1 MPGMTDPS
9 LDPIFA
15 YLREHSGRFSYSA
28 LRDQLLENGYTPA
41 DVDRALAI
49 YQQENPPTF
58 TAREWVWPRAILVF
72 FANLLLVPATSTLIR
87 GLTGLSLPI
96 LILCAEIVG
105 GIALLSS
112 PQGRVW
118 GRALLFGLM
127 LTIAI
132 PLLLV
137 GICFLILSSGQWH

>member
-1 MPGMTDPS
+1 MDNQQI
-9 LDPIFA
+9 DPIFA
-15 YLREHSGRFSYSA
+15 YLREHSGRYSYSA
-28 LRDQLLENGYTPA
+28 LRDQLVENGYDPA
-41 DVDRALAI
+41 EVDRALAI
-49 YQQENPPTF
+49 YQQENPPAF
-58 TAREWVWPRAILVF
+58 AAREWVWPRAILVF

-87 GLTGLSLPI
+87 GFTGLSLPI

-118 GRALLFGLM
+118 GRALLFGL
-127 LTIAI
+127 LITIAI

-137 GICFLILSSGQWH
+137 GVCFLLFSAGHY